1 MRQQILIRFVVLKY
15 LKIIEN
21 KIESKKKK
29 MSEYLS
35 KSAQPN
41 AAAFLVFDF
50 TFIVLFKSDYCCC
63 YDFFSRVKAIQYL
76 NDIYQ

>member
-35 KSAQPN
+35 KSAHPN
-41 AAAFLVFDF
+41 AGAFFGF
-50 TFIVLFKSDYCCC
+50 
-63 YDFFSRVKAIQYL
+63 
-76 NDIYQ
+76 